1 MLVDVGFGGSMIKPM
16 PMSQGEVSQPPYM
29 LAISEEDN
37 GYWRF
42 SECTADGQPTSFD
55 FRLTPVGET
64 HFNDVSRQLQ
74 TDESS
79 SFRRML
85 KAQRRDSE
93 THTILRGCVK
103 TTIGPRGTGTQVLDS
118 AAALVGCLGH
128 DFELDVPEIASI
140 WPVIEKRHQD
150 LFG

>member
-16 PMSQGEVSQPPYM
+16 PMSQGEASQPPYV
-29 LAISEEDN
+29 LAISEQDD

-42 SECTADGQPTSFD
+42 SECTAGSQPTWFD

-64 HFNDVSRQLQ
+64 YFNDVSQQLQ

-79 SFRRML
+79 SFRRTL

-93 THTILRGCVK
+93 THMILRGCVK
-103 TTIGPRGTGTQVLDS
+103 TTIGPHGTSSQVLGS
-118 AAALVGCLGH
+118 AAELLDCLGH
-128 DFELDVPEIASI
+128 DFQLDVPEIATI
-140 WPVIEKRHQD
+140 WPVIEQRHQD